1 MSGYIAFTD
10 FDYKKL
16 IELIDTSA
24 SPLRTLLRE
33 ELARGQVFCAKK
45 IPRSLITMN
54 STVKYR
60 DMVTGYIEK
69 ITLVYPWDVDVAAG
83 KISILS
89 PLGIA
94 LIGLSAGQDIYW
106 RAPHGVR
113 LQIRVLK
120 VEYQPEASGHWG
132 A

>member
-16 IELIDTSA
+16 LELIDTSA

-45 IPRSLITMN
+45 APRNLITMN
-54 STVKYR
+54 SKVRYR
-60 DMVTGYIEK
+60 DMVTGYIET
-69 ITLVYPWDVDVAAG
+69 ITLVYPWDADAAAG
-83 KISILS
+83 KVSVLS
-89 PLGIA
+89 PLGVA

-106 RAPHGVR
+106 RTPLGVR
-113 LQIRVLK
+113 LQLRVLK
-120 VEYQPEASGHWG
+120 VEYQPEAYGHWEV
-132 A
+132 